1 MMIRRVVLNLAM
13 VCSLGLVA
21 SPSVWAQDPSHKMS
35 RGVVNVLTGWL
46 ELPKYLQRGKQESNP
61 FTGIA
66 GGLAKGAGLT
76 LLRTGTGLYEALTFP
91 FPYPKDFASPYEQM
105 ELTDYA
111 WE

>member
-1 MMIRRVVLNLAM
+1 MIRRVALSVAIM
-13 VCSLGLVA
+13 VGSGLVA
-21 SPSVWAQDPSHKMS
+21 SPAVWAQDPMHKMR

-46 ELPKYLQRGKQESNP
+46 ELPKYVQRGKQEANP

-66 GGLAKGAGLT
+66 EGLAKGAGLA

-91 FPYPKDFASPYEQM
+91 FPYPEDYASPYEQM